1 MQAVVTAVPVK
12 VSFAL
17 WNVKMDVI
25 LFNISLVTEK
35 GEINVVVSR
44 IATVRGLLAKVVN
57 FASVLSNVSTPSEGI
72 EA

>member
-1 MQAVVTAVPVK
+1 MKVP
-12 VSFAL
+12 FAL

-44 IATVRGLLAKVVN
+44 IATVRGLLAKVAN